1 MVRLA
6 KMFNRLNVTWTRNST
21 KAKSYYNKFLRQI
34 HMSGA
39 IISVKKNYLSHFEI
53 ILGVNC
59 TRS

>member
-6 KMFNRLNVTWTRNST
+6 KMFNRQNVTWTRNST
-21 KAKSYYNKFLRQI
+21 KAKSYYKFLRQI

-39 IISVKKNYLSHFEI
+39 IISAKKNYLSHFEI

-59 TRS
+59 KRS